1 MKVGISTACFHGKSE
16 VEQSLLRLYPTGA
29 KNIEIFLEC
38 FSEYE
43 PDYVREL
50 DRLCKQFGFA
60 VSAVHP
66 LTTQFEPQIF
76 GPPCRQQ
83 REAMDIFQKV
93 LAAAKILGAP
103 LYNLHGPVMIKK
115 SVDSGARVAGPFDAM
130 LRAAGELGI
139 TVCWENVSWSSFNR
153 PEFAGELMARLT
165 EDNYGFTLD
174 VKQAVRSG
182 RPWEDYLEAMGGR
195 LKNVHLCDMKGGA
208 ACLPGRG
215 ELDFKRLARLLRGM
229 GYAGP
234 VTLEVYADNFASD
247 GELADAFHYLEDLF
261 G

>member
-115 SVDSGARVAGPFDAM
+115 SVDSGAETEGAA
-130 LRAAGELGI
+130 RAIAKL
-139 TVCWENVSWSSFNR
+139 
-153 PEFAGELMARLT
+153 
-165 EDNYGFTLD
+165 
-174 VKQAVRSG
+174 
-182 RPWEDYLEAMGGR
+182 GGR
-195 LKNVHLCDMKGGA
+195 LLPRADYTIPGTEVVHRVVVVEKIAPTPKGYPRRWA
-208 ACLPGRG
+208 KMQKAPL
-215 ELDFKRLARLLRGM
+215 
-229 GYAGP
+229 
-234 VTLEVYADNFASD
+234 
-247 GELADAFHYLEDLF
+247 
-261 G
+261 